1 MKQIVEVACDV
12 AFGDGRLGLIAGPCV
27 IESRDHSLR
36 MAEAIASEARSRGLP
51 LVFKSSYDKA
61 NRTSG
66 ASFRGPGVEEGLR
79 ILEEVRDAVGVPV
92 LTDVHTVEEVASAA
106 AAVDVLQ
113 IPAFLCRQTDLLIS
127 AASTGKPLNVKK
139 GQFLAPWDVQH
150 VVEKVESEGNRQL
163 LITERGTCFGYNNL
177 IVDFKGFSLLGEL
190 GYPVVLDVTHS
201 LQLPG
206 AGKGVTA
213 GERRFAVPLASAGV
227 AAGADALF
235 LEVHDEPD
243 EALSDAS
250 TQYPLELFGALLDRL
265 CRIHEALEPESLA
278 GDSAGSARQDD
289 CDGKAEEPDE

>member
-1 MKQIVEVACDV
+1 MKQIVEVASNV

-27 IESRDHSLR
+27 IESREHSLR
-36 MAEAIASEARSRGLP
+36 MAEAIASEAGSRGLP

-66 ASFRGPGVEEGLR
+66 SSFRGPGMEEGLR
-79 ILEEVRDAVGVPV
+79 ILEEVRDEVGVPV
-92 LTDVHTVEEVASAA
+92 LTDVHTVEQVASAA

-113 IPAFLCRQTDLLIS
+113 IPAFLCRQTDLLLS

-150 VVEKVESEGNRQL
+150 VVEKVESVGNRRL
-163 LITERGTCFGYNNL
+163 LLTERGTCFGYNNL
-177 IVDFKGFSLLGEL
+177 IVDFKGFSVLGEL

-213 GERRFAVPLASAGV
+213 GERRFAEPLASAGV
-227 AAGADALF
+227 AAGADVLF
-235 LEVHDEPD
+235 LEVHDAPD
-243 EALSDAS
+243 NALSDAS
-250 TQYPLELFGALLDRL
+250 TQFPLEMFGRLLDRL
-265 CRIHEALEPESLA
+265 CRIHEALEPEALSA
-278 GDSAGSARQDD
+278 TDSAGGGQ
-289 CDGKAEEPDE
+289 

>member
-1 MKQIVEVACDV
+1 MKQIVEVASDV
-12 AFGDGRLGLIAGPCV
+12 AFGDGRLALIAGPCV

-36 MAEAIASEARSRGLP
+36 MAEAIAAETRARGLP

-66 ASFRGPGVEEGLR
+66 SSFRGPGVDEGTR

-92 LTDVHTVEEVASAA
+92 LTDVHTVEEVGSAA

-113 IPAFLCRQTDLLIS
+113 IPAFLCRQTDLILS
-127 AASTGKPLNVKK
+127 AAATGMPLNVKK

-150 VVEKVESEGNRQL
+150 VVEKVESEGNRRL

-177 IVDFKGFSLLGEL
+177 IVDFKGLCVLGEL

-213 GERRFAVPLASAGV
+213 GERRFAEPLARAGV
-227 AAGADALF
+227 AAGVDALF
-235 LEVHDEPD
+235 LEVHDNPD
-243 EALSDAS
+243 EARSDAS
-250 TQYPLELFGALLDRL
+250 TQFPLELFGRLLDRL
-265 CRIHEALEPESLA
+265 CRIHEALAERPLQIDA
-278 GDSAGSARQDD
+278 PDNAGSRN
-289 CDGKAEEPDE
+289 

>member
-1 MKQIVEVACDV
+1 MKQVVEVANDV

-36 MAEAIASEARSRGLP
+36 MAETIASEARSRSLP

-66 ASFRGPGVEEGLR
+66 SSFRGPGVEEGLR
-79 ILEEVRDAVGVPV
+79 ILEEVRETIGVPV
-92 LTDVHTVEEVASAA
+92 LTDVHSVAEVAGVAE
-106 AAVDVLQ
+106 AVDILQ
-113 IPAFLCRQTDLLIS
+113 IPAFLCRQTDLLLS
-127 AASTGKPLNVKK
+127 AAATGKPLNVKK
-139 GQFLAPWDVQH
+139 GQFLAPWDLQH

-163 LITERGTCFGYNNL
+163 LLTERGTCFGYNNL
-177 IVDFKGFSLLGEL
+177 IVDFKGFSVLGEL

-213 GERRFAVPLASAGV
+213 GERQFAVPLASAGV

-235 LEVHDEPD
+235 LEVHNNPD
-243 EALSDAS
+243 KALSDAS
-250 TQYPLELFGALLDRL
+250 TQFPLELFGGLLDRL
-265 CRIHEALEPESLA
+265 CRIHEAIAPPSPTGA
-278 GDSAGSARQDD
+278 GVSGS
-289 CDGKAEEPDE
+289 G

>member
-1 MKQIVEVACDV
+1 MKQVVEVADDV

-36 MAEAIASEARSRGLP
+36 MAETIASEARARGLP

-66 ASFRGPGVEEGLR
+66 TSFRGPGVEEGLR
-79 ILEEVRDAVGVPV
+79 ILEEVRETIGVPV
-92 LTDVHTVEEVASAA
+92 LTDVHSVAEVAGVA
-106 AAVDVLQ
+106 AAVDILQ
-113 IPAFLCRQTDLLIS
+113 IPAFLCRQTDLLLS
-127 AASTGKPLNVKK
+127 AAATGKPLNVKK

-163 LITERGTCFGYNNL
+163 LLTERGTCFGYNNL
-177 IVDFKGFSLLGEL
+177 IVDFKGFSVLGEL

-206 AGKGVTA
+206 AGKGVTD

-235 LEVHDEPD
+235 LEVHNNPD
-243 EALSDAS
+243 KALSDAS
-250 TQYPLELFGALLDRL
+250 TQFPLELFGGLLDRL
-265 CRIHEALEPESLA
+265 CRIHEAIEPPLQTGA
-278 GDSAGSARQDD
+278 GVSGS
-289 CDGKAEEPDE
+289 G